1 MAHELQS
8 ERVATAGPVE
18 AIEAYFERGWTDG
31 LPVMPPTPDRV
42 AEFLDA
48 AGVPPDDVIGAI
60 PTREVVITAEK
71 VAINAVMAGCLP
83 EYMPVVIAAARA
95 MCEEPFNLHANSG
108 TLSGAAQII
117 VVNGPL
123 RRDLE
128 INCRDGVFGPGF
140 RANAT
145 IGRALRLVIRNVA
158 RSVPGFLDRASFSN
172 PARYTWCFGEN
183 EEESPWTPLHVER
196 GLALEASAV
205 TLFAVMDPVKVT
217 GLHPQRPEEFLDRA
231 AALVRTVWTY
241 AQTSSFDTCRSL
253 LVVVGGEHMDMTA
266 QAGWSK
272 DDIRH
277 YLFPKLRAPQSGYEV
292 PSPIASADKILI
304 VAAGGRAMAQSW
316 FMVPFPSHCPVTQE
330 VQPPRAQQGP
340 RGAGNE
346 GKST

>member
-1 MAHELQS
+1 MTQDLKS
-8 ERVATAGPVE
+8 ERVTTAGPVE

-31 LPVMPPTPDRV
+31 LPVIPPTPERV

-48 AGVPPDDVIGAI
+48 AKVPPGDVIGSI

-71 VAINAVMAGCLP
+71 VAVNAVMAGCLP
-83 EYMPVVIAAARA
+83 EYMPVVVAAARA

-108 TLSGAAQII
+108 TLSGAAQLI
-117 VVNGPL
+117 VINGPV
-123 RRDLE
+123 RRELE
-128 INCRDGVFGPGF
+128 VNCRDGVFGPGF

-158 RSVPGFLDRASFSN
+158 RSTPGFLDRAVFSN

-196 GLALEASAV
+196 GLPLEAGAV

-217 GLHPQRPEEFLDRA
+217 GLHPQSPEEFLGRA

-241 AQTSSFDTCRSL
+241 SQTSSFDPCRSL
-253 LVVVGGEHMDMTA
+253 LVVVGGDHMDLLA

-272 DDIRH
+272 DDIRS
-277 YLFPKLRAPQSGYEV
+277 YLYPRLTAAGDGYEY
-292 PSPIASADKILI
+292 PSPIASPDNILI

-316 FMVPFPSHCPVTQE
+316 FMVPFPSHCPVTRE
-330 VQPPRAQQGP
+330 I
-340 RGAGNE
+340 E
-346 GKST
+346 